1 MSDRTEEEQIEV
13 LKTWWKDYGKTVVAA
28 VAVGLAAFFGWN
40 YYQDSKMEKAQER
53 SVTFDRLVNVM
64 TEADD
69 GLSEQELAQVQQ
81 IAGELANTDTL
92 YADFA
97 ELYLAK
103 LAIQQNELDKA
114 QRHLQAV
121 ADGGSNEAVQDL
133 ARLRLARVMASRGD
147 VEAALKILS
156 SEPNG
161 AYASAYAEVRGDIL
175 LAQNRLQ
182 DAQDAYKAALSGIG
196 NQPMRRNILQL
207 KLDNTRVASDAPE
220 TAPGGMPGGNPH
232 ALPNP
237 HANEAGDV

>member
-53 SVTFDRLVNVM
+53 SVTFDKLVTVM

-92 YADFA
+92 YADFS

-114 QRHLQAV
+114 QRHLQTV

-237 HANEAGDV
+237 HANEAGDA